1 MYVNFMLERKIR
13 KDMNIYDLGP
23 KAAKFALKFCIKT
36 FGTKP
41 GLEVP
46 KIIVHRT
53 PSPEGL
59 FGCYDSA
66 TNVIHVYRIAH
77 TSFVE
82 AMDTIVHE
90 YTHYLQSRTLYKKYQ
105 DKYYYSRNPYEREA
119 KRNEEK
125 YTKECMKY
133 IKSFL

>member
-1 MYVNFMLERKIR
+1 MVKKNNNIELKKKYAILTIKWCKEFFGINERKKTKLEFEFTTR
-13 KDMNIYDLGP
+13 KRSIKNAMVYGNYCFYRNKMTIHEPACETLYDVVS
-23 KAAKFALKFCIKT
+23 T
-36 FGTKP
+36 
-41 GLEVP
+41 
-46 KIIVHRT
+46 
-53 PSPEGL
+53 
-59 FGCYDSA
+59 
-66 TNVIHVYRIAH
+66 VI
-77 TSFVE
+77 
-82 AMDTIVHE
+82 HE

>member
-1 MYVNFMLERKIR
+1 MVKKNNNIELKKKYAILTIRWCKEFFGINERKKTKLEFEFTTR
-13 KDMNIYDLGP
+13 KRSIKKSMVYGNYCFYRNKMTIHEPACETLYDVVS
-23 KAAKFALKFCIKT
+23 T
-36 FGTKP
+36 
-41 GLEVP
+41 
-46 KIIVHRT
+46 
-53 PSPEGL
+53 
-59 FGCYDSA
+59 
-66 TNVIHVYRIAH
+66 VI
-77 TSFVE
+77 
-82 AMDTIVHE
+82 HE

>member
-1 MYVNFMLERKIR
+1 VVKKNNNIELKKKYAILTIKWCKEFFGVNERKKTKLEFEFTTR
-13 KDMNIYDLGP
+13 KRSIKKAMVYGNYCFYRNKMTIHEPACETLYD
-23 KAAKFALKFCIKT
+23 
-36 FGTKP
+36 
-41 GLEVP
+41 
-46 KIIVHRT
+46 IVST
-53 PSPEGL
+53 
-59 FGCYDSA
+59 
-66 TNVIHVYRIAH
+66 VI
-77 TSFVE
+77 
-82 AMDTIVHE
+82 HE